1 MNDYKQEIINAIVEG
16 TAITIGI
23 IIVFAIIILV
33 MKLVFEK
40 KIISSLTRKLLYILV
55 TVIFIVALLFSISET
70 IEDVSYY
77 KNLEEKIG
85 TVERIQYFGEYGR
98 DSEFKASVVEL
109 KDKQGEKARYILS
122 GKNIPY
128 VTKGTKMKVIYD
140 GRKKDIEDKTSNN
153 IAGHIKTYVTY

>member
-70 IEDVSYY
+70 IE
-77 KNLEEKIG
+77 
-85 TVERIQYFGEYGR
+85 
-98 DSEFKASVVEL
+98 
-109 KDKQGEKARYILS
+109 
-122 GKNIPY
+122 
-128 VTKGTKMKVIYD
+128 
-140 GRKKDIEDKTSNN
+140 
-153 IAGHIKTYVTY
+153 

>member
-40 KIISSLTRKLLYILV
+40 KNISSLTRKLLYILV

-77 KNLEEKIG
+77 KNLKEKIG

-98 DSEFKASVVEL
+98 DSEHKASVVEL
-109 KDKQGEKARYILS
+109 KDKQGEKARYILN

-128 VTKGTKMKVIYD
+128 VNKGTEMKVVYD
-140 GRKKDIEDKTSNN
+140 DRKDDTKTSNN
-153 IAGHIKTYVTY
+153 ITGHIKTYVTY

>member
-1 MNDYKQEIINAIVEG
+1 MNDYKQEIINVIVEG
-16 TAITIGI
+16 TAVTIGI

-40 KIISSLTRKLLYILV
+40 KIISSLARKLLYILM
-55 TVIFIVALLFSISET
+55 TVIFIVVLLFSVSET

-77 KNLEEKIG
+77 KNLKEKIG

-98 DSEFKASVVEL
+98 DSEHKASVVEL
-109 KDKQGEKARYILS
+109 KDKQGEKDRYILN

-140 GRKKDIEDKTSNN
+140 DRKYDTKTSNN
-153 IAGHIKTYVTY
+153 ITGYIKTYVTY

>member
-1 MNDYKQEIINAIVEG
+1 MNDYKQEIINVIVEG

-40 KIISSLTRKLLYILV
+40 KIISSLAIKLLYILM
-55 TVIFIVALLFSISET
+55 TVIFIVVLLFSVSET

-77 KNLEEKIG
+77 KNLKEKIG

-98 DSEFKASVVEL
+98 DSEHKASVVEL
-109 KDKQGEKARYILS
+109 KDKQGEKDRYILN

-128 VTKGTKMKVIYD
+128 VTKGTKMKVVYD
-140 GRKKDIEDKTSNN
+140 DRKYDTKTSNN
-153 IAGHIKTYVTY
+153 ITGYIKTYVTY